1 MPGAG
6 SAYPWPGIVRCRV
19 MRSVGFTHGGYIGH
33 MSSNVQ
39 IAQLFSRIADLLE
52 LKEANPFR
60 IRAYRRASQVVE
72 VLSEDVSVPA
82 AQDRLEE
89 IQGIGRDLAEKI
101 REFLA
106 SGTISEY
113 EKLRAEVPAVL
124 VQMTRIP
131 GLGPKNAL
139 KIHREL
145 EIESLAALE
154 AAGHGGVIA
163 QLDGFGP
170 KSEQNILEGIEF
182 VRRALERRPL
192 GMVLPIA
199 EALVEA
205 LTDLK
210 SVTAASIAGSLRR
223 MKETV
228 GDADLVAASRSPEEV
243 MAAFVENPGVEK
255 VLARGETKSSIRVA
269 GDIQVDLR
277 VVEPEVYGAALLHFT
292 GSKEHNVRLREMALK
307 KGLKVNE
314 YGIFDVSGKK
324 RAKSDS
330 GDPREGRRVGSATEE
345 ACYEALGLPWI
356 PPELREDTGEIQAA
370 QAGSLP
376 VLIDLDDIRG
386 DLHAH
391 TDASDARQTL
401 EELVKAARKMG
412 FRYVGVTDHSQ
423 SLKIAGGLDRDRMK
437 WQIDRVREADERYR
451 DFTLLVGT
459 EVDILKDGR
468 LDYPDDLLEQL
479 DVVIASVHTNFKLSR
494 EDQTRRVCAAMEN
507 PFVFGI
513 GHPTGRLLGERDAY
527 EIDMDAVI
535 EAAARTGTA
544 LEISANPQ
552 RLDLND
558 RHARQAHDAGV
569 PLFISTDAHRPGHF
583 DFMRFGVKVAR
594 RAWLEP
600 GAVVNTLPLRPLRKA
615 LRAKRT

>member
-1 MPGAG
+1 
-6 SAYPWPGIVRCRV
+6 
-19 MRSVGFTHGGYIGH
+19 

-60 IRAYRRASQVVE
+60 IRAYRRAAQVVE
-72 VLSEDVSVPA
+72 VLSEDLSALA
-82 AQDRLEE
+82 AEDRLEE
-89 IQGIGRDLAEKI
+89 IQGIGKDLAEKI
-101 REFLA
+101 RDFLA

-131 GLGPKNAL
+131 GLGPRNAL

-145 EIESLAALE
+145 GLQSLEALE
-154 AAGHGGVIA
+154 EAGRSGVIA

-199 EALVEA
+199 EALARALADLESVE
-205 LTDLK
+205 
-210 SVTAASIAGSLRR
+210 AASIAGSLRR

-228 GDADLVAASRSPEEV
+228 GDADLVAASRSPEDV

-255 VLARGETKSSIRVA
+255 VLAHGDTKASIRVA
-269 GDIQVDLR
+269 GDIQIDLR
-277 VVEPEVYGAALLHFT
+277 VVEPEVFGAALLHFT

-314 YGIFDVSGKK
+314 YGIFDVSGKERADSDSGDSREGK
-324 RAKSDS
+324 RADSDS
-330 GDPREGRRVGSATEE
+330 GDPREGKRAGSATEE
-345 ACYEALGLPWI
+345 ACYGALGLPWI

-370 QAGSLP
+370 LAGNLP
-376 VLIDLDDIRG
+376 DLIDLDDIRG

-391 TDASDARQTL
+391 TDASDAKQTL
-401 EELVKAARKMG
+401 EELIAAARKLG
-412 FRYVGVTDHSQ
+412 YRYVGVTDHSQ
-423 SLKIAGGLDRDRMK
+423 SLKIAGGLDLDRMK
-437 WQIDRVREADERYR
+437 WQIDRVREADERFR

-459 EVDILKDGR
+459 EVDILRDGR

-507 PFVFGI
+507 PLVFGI
-513 GHPTGRLLGERDAY
+513 GHPTGRLLGVRDAY

-535 EAAARTGTA
+535 EVAARTGTA
-544 LEISANPQ
+544 LEISANPH

-600 GAVVNTLPLRPLRKA
+600 GAVVNTFPLRSLRKA
-615 LRAKRT
+615 LGAKRT